1 MSKPWERVNT
11 PWRDGVREFYDRP
24 QPTKCDLTDEELQ
37 EFYRYFMMDD
47 KPWRVAGELRSLR
60 AEVERLQARERELQ
74 AALREVVE
82 SAHTDADRC
91 PICGEELHAHAS
103 GCSIAAALAAV
114 SAETEGREA

>member
-11 PWRDGVREFYDRP
+11 SWSDGVREFYAGP
-24 QPTKCDLTDEELQ
+24 QPTQCDLTNEELQ
-37 EFYRYFMMDD
+37 EFYRHFKMDD
-47 KPWRVAGELRSLR
+47 KPWRVAGELRDLR
-60 AEVERLQARERELQ
+60 GEVARLQARARALA

-114 SAETEGREA
+114 SAETEEA